1 MSNQAISVKQRIYA
15 RRRGSLRHRI
25 RKIKPSR
32 VLIHIFMILLVL
44 FTSLPL
50 VYLVS
55 TAFKPLDELYIFPP
69 RFLAMRPT
77 FQNFSSLFT
86 ALSSTEVP
94 FTRYVYNSVLVSVL
108 TVFGTVM
115 ISSMGAFGLV
125 KYKPPCADFIFNL
138 VVAALMFPTEVTQ
151 IPSYMVV
158 NKLHLINTYASLII
172 PKLAVAYN
180 LFLMKQFIEQT
191 PDELIESAKI
201 DGAKPFMIYWKI
213 ILPLLKPAV
222 FTLIVF
228 AFQSSWNDY
237 FSPLVYIT
245 SEAMKTM
252 PLAIQTISG
261 GTTDLSRAGAVAA
274 ASLVTIIPTILVFLI
289 MQSGVIET
297 MAYSGI
303 KA

>member
-1 MSNQAISVKQRIYA
+1 
-15 RRRGSLRHRI
+15 
-25 RKIKPSR
+25 
-32 VLIHIFMILLVL
+32 MILLVA

-50 VYLVS
+50 IYLIS
-55 TAFKPLDELYIFPP
+55 TAFKPLDELFIFPP

-77 FQNFSSLFT
+77 WENFSGLFT

-94 FTRYVYNSVLVSVL
+94 FARYVFNSVLVSVL
-108 TVFGTVM
+108 TVFGTV
-115 ISSMGAFGLV
+115 IICSMGAFGLV
-125 KYKPPCADFIFNL
+125 KYKPPCANFIFNL

-158 NKLHLINTYASLII
+158 NKLHLINTYAALII

-201 DGAKPFMIYWKI
+201 DGARPITIYWKI
-213 ILPLLKPAV
+213 IMPLLKPAV

-237 FSPLVYIT
+237 FWPLVYIT
-245 SEAMKTM
+245 SESMKTM

-261 GTTDLSRAGAVAA
+261 GTTDLARAGAVAA
-274 ASLVTIIPTILVFLI
+274 ASLATIIPTIIVFLI